1 MSRSASSASRT
12 NEGGA
17 GRRSRSKNPD
27 SDAGSSAPNPD
38 PAFFE
43 AAFVIDDGDE
53 PSRAGTPKPVPPE
66 KDAPNGEPTQTEAAQ
81 KSNPGGDGKEGSSR
95 EGHAAG
101 EGAAHATKPVLTLE
115 LKQKL
120 RKLEKLEATYP
131 GMWSLIFERRIF
143 MKRGRETKE
152 LIAPCCRTFTILPG
166 CASSCY
172 CHRAFREGA
181 SREYTS
187 GHYWRPR
194 VFSRVSQ
201 PVEAQGKHDNG
212 GT

>member
-1 MSRSASSASRT
+1 MSRSASSNSRT

-27 SDAGSSAPNPD
+27 SDAGGSAPNPD

-53 PSRAGTPKPVPPE
+53 PSRAGTPKPPLPPE
-66 KDAPNGEPTQTEAAQ
+66 KDTPNGESTGDAEAAQ

-101 EGAAHATKPVLTLE
+101 EGAAHTTKPVLTLE

-131 GMWSLIFERRIF
+131 GMSSLILNDRYSQKERA
-143 MKRGRETKE
+143 KEAKE
-152 LIAPCCRTFTILPG
+152 LTALCHRTFTILPG

-172 CHRAFREGA
+172 CHRAFRESA
-181 SREYTS
+181 SRKYTS
-187 GHYWRPR
+187 GHYW
-194 VFSRVSQ
+194 
-201 PVEAQGKHDNG
+201 
-212 GT
+212 